1 MEKNTRVGINHGRI
15 YGTRITRETT
25 IVMRAAI
32 TSINHLL
39 VIYFFMYILSPRTNI
54 TLENYYG
61 DEEESC

>member
-1 MEKNTRVGINHGRI
+1 MGHASH
-15 YGTRITRETT
+15 
-25 IVMRAAI
+25 VMSAHVMPVAI

-39 VIYFFMYILSPRTNI
+39 VIYFFMYILSPRTNN